1 MGKREHWQSRIGLI
15 LAMAGNAVGL
25 GNFLRFPNQA
35 TEHGGGAFM
44 IPYLIAFL
52 IVGIPLMWT
61 EWAMGRLGGSKG
73 HGTTPAIFYMLWPKK
88 IAKYLGVLGI
98 WIPLVVAT
106 YYVYI
111 ESWTLG
117 FSVQYLLGLAPK
129 GGANIDNPSE
139 YLKPFVE
146 FLYNYIGYH
155 GGLLLEPSFWAYVF
169 FIITFLINLYIL
181 YKGISGGIEKFVK
194 WAMPTLFII
203 AVVLAVRV
211 LTLEIPTGQIV
222 LKAANESVSFVSDKG
237 QIDITVPPSAELKIL
252 SLSGDKL
259 IELRPKEGK
268 PQELDIKIS
277 QGRLEFI
284 IPDQGEKTF
293 SYDTLILE
301 VKGNI
306 TVKGQ
311 SEEKSLKEGQYS
323 LAIPKRTAVQ
333 GLDFLWNPDWS
344 KLKDPNVWIAAVG
357 QIFFTLSLGF
367 GAIITYASYVRRNQ
381 DIALSGL
388 AAASLNETAEVILG
402 ASIAIPAAVAFF
414 GVANAVMIAK
424 GGAFNLGFV
433 SLPAIFSNIEA
444 GQFFG
449 FLWFF
454 LLFIAGV
461 TSSVAILQ
469 PMIAFLED
477 EFGFDRKTAVTITS
491 VIVFIGAQ
499 AVIFLAGFL
508 DEMDF
513 WAGTFFVIV
522 LGLLEVILFYWI
534 YDAKKA
540 WEEINRGGLIQVPRI
555 YFYIVRY
562 ITPLFLLA
570 LLIGFVVNEIFGKS
584 HGQTPITVWLARFY
598 LVALYVFLAILVF
611 IADKRQEKQSS
622 N

>member
-1 MGKREHWQSRIGLI
+1 MVNREHWQTRVGLI

-44 IPYLIAFL
+44 IPYIIAFL

-73 HGTTPAIFYMLWPKK
+73 HGTTPSIFYMLWRNKL
-88 IAKYLGVLGI
+88 AKFLGVLGI

-117 FSVQYLLGLAPK
+117 FSVEYLLGLAPK
-129 GGANIDNPSE
+129 PQSGIEDPNQ
-139 YLKPFVE
+139 YLKPFVD
-146 FLYNYIGYH
+146 FVNNYIGAH
-155 GGLLLEPSFWAYVF
+155 GGLLMEPSLWAYLF
-169 FIITFLINLYIL
+169 FLITFAVNVYIL
-181 YKGISGGIEKFVK
+181 YRGISGGIEKFVK

-203 AVVLAVRV
+203 AVILMFRV
-211 LTLEIPTGQIV
+211 LTLEIPTGQILLKKFNETVLLSGEGKFLVEPQKGAKVEIQSIGGDTLAQITSKGEISIDRGKLELNLGGKFIKLPYDSAV
-222 LKAANESVSFVSDKG
+222 LK
-237 QIDITVPPSAELKIL
+237 
-252 SLSGDKL
+252 
-259 IELRPKEGK
+259 
-268 PQELDIKIS
+268 
-277 QGRLEFI
+277 
-284 IPDQGEKTF
+284 
-293 SYDTLILE
+293 
-301 VKGNI
+301 VKGPTKVCANN
-306 TVKGQ
+306 
-311 SEEKSLKEGQYS
+311 SCLNLKEGEFA
-323 LAIPKRTAVQ
+323 LDIPKRSSVQ

-367 GAIITYASYVRRNQ
+367 GAIITYASYVRRDE

-388 AAASLNETAEVILG
+388 AASSLNEFAEVILG

-414 GVANAVMIAK
+414 GVANAILIAK
-424 GGAFNLGFV
+424 HGAFMLGFV
-433 SLPAIFSNIEA
+433 SLPAVFSNMEA

-454 LLFIAGV
+454 LLFIAGA

-469 PMIAFLED
+469 PMITFLED
-477 EFGFDRKTAVTITS
+477 EFGFNRKTAVLLTAI
-491 VIVFIGAQ
+491 IVFVGAQ
-499 AVIFLAGFL
+499 AAIFLAGFL

-522 LGLLEVILFYWI
+522 LGLIEVILFYWV

-540 WEEINRGGLIQVPRI
+540 WEEINRGGLITVPKF

-562 ITPLFLLA
+562 ITPIFLL
-570 LLIGFVVNEIFGKS
+570 LLLVGFIVNNLVGVGGKTTLI
-584 HGQTPITVWLARFY
+584 QWLARFY
-598 LVALYVFLAILVF
+598 LIALYLFLAILVF
-611 IADKRQEKQSS
+611 IADKRQNLGKETV
-622 N
+622 

>member
-1 MGKREHWQSRIGLI
+1 MGVKREHWQSRIGLI

-73 HGTTPAIFYMLWPKK
+73 HGTTPAIFYMLWKNK
-88 IAKYLGVLGI
+88 LAKYIGVLGI

-117 FSVQYLLGLAPK
+117 FSVMYLLGLAPHPQQ
-129 GGANIDNPSE
+129 GVDDPNQ

-146 FLYNYIGYH
+146 FVNNYIGAH
-155 GGLLLEPSFWAYVF
+155 GGVLMEPSLWAYLF
-169 FIITFLINLYIL
+169 FILTFAVNVYIL
-181 YKGISGGIEKFVK
+181 YRGISGGIEKFVK

-203 AVVLAVRV
+203 AVVLMFRV
-211 LTLEIPTGQIV
+211 LTLDIPTGQLV
-222 LKAANESVSFVSDKG
+222 LKKPNESVLLFSDNGKMEIVVPKGGVLELKTLSGETIEKLDPKGEEKKVFIFLKKGSLYLKTPKGEEKLSYDSLLLESKGPVEILANGEKRSFKKLQAV
-237 QIDITVPPSAELKIL
+237 ITVPKRS
-252 SLSGDKL
+252 SL
-259 IELRPKEGK
+259 
-268 PQELDIKIS
+268 
-277 QGRLEFI
+277 
-284 IPDQGEKTF
+284 
-293 SYDTLILE
+293 
-301 VKGNI
+301 
-306 TVKGQ
+306 
-311 SEEKSLKEGQYS
+311 
-323 LAIPKRTAVQ
+323 Q
-333 GLDFLWNPDWS
+333 GLDFLWHPDWG

-367 GAIITYASYVRRNQ
+367 GAIITYASYIRRDQ

-388 AAASLNETAEVILG
+388 AAASLNEFAEVILG

-414 GVANAVMIAK
+414 GVANAILIAK
-424 GGAFNLGFV
+424 QGAFNLGFV
-433 SLPAIFSNIEA
+433 SLPAIFSNMEA
-444 GQFFG
+444 GQFLG

-477 EFGFDRKTAVTITS
+477 EFGFNRKTAVALTS
-491 VIVFIGAQ
+491 VIVFFGAQ
-499 AVIFLAGFL
+499 AVVFLAGFL

-522 LGLLEVILFYWI
+522 LGLFEVILFYWI

-540 WEEINRGGLIQVPRI
+540 WEEINRGGLIKVPSL
-555 YFYIVRY
+555 YYYIVRY
-562 ITPLFLLA
+562 ITPLFLLG
-570 LLIGFVVNEIFGKS
+570 LLLGFILNNILGAKGGETTLVQWI
-584 HGQTPITVWLARFY
+584 ARFY
-598 LVALYVFLAILVF
+598 LLALYIFLSILVF
-611 IADKRQEKQSS
+611 ISDKRKGQNLS
-622 N
+622 

>member
-1 MGKREHWQSRIGLI
+1 MANREHWQTRIGLI

-73 HGTTPAIFYMLWPKK
+73 HGTTPSIFYMLWRNKL
-88 IAKYLGVLGI
+88 AKFLGVLGI

-117 FSVQYLLGLAPK
+117 FSIEYLLGLAPK
-129 GGANIDNPSE
+129 PQSGIDDPNQ

-146 FLYNYIGYH
+146 FVNNYIGAH
-155 GGLLLEPSFWAYVF
+155 GGILMEPSFWAYLF
-169 FIITFLINLYIL
+169 FLITFAVNVYIL
-181 YKGISGGIEKFVK
+181 YRGISGGIEKFVK

-203 AVVLAVRV
+203 AVILMFRV
-211 LTLEIPTGQIV
+211 LTLEIPTGQILLKEPNENV
-222 LKAANESVSFVSDKG
+222 LFVGEQKLTVEPLKGSELLLTSINGEVLREINSKAEILVDRGNLHLKVKGKELELPYDSVLLKAIGTIKVCSKDKC
-237 QIDITVPPSAELKIL
+237 T
-252 SLSGDKL
+252 SLSG
-259 IELRPKEGK
+259 
-268 PQELDIKIS
+268 
-277 QGRLEFI
+277 
-284 IPDQGEKTF
+284 
-293 SYDTLILE
+293 
-301 VKGNI
+301 
-306 TVKGQ
+306 GQ
-311 SEEKSLKEGQYS
+311 FALQ
-323 LAIPKRTAVQ
+323 IPKRSSVQ
-333 GLDFLWNPDWS
+333 GLDFLWNPDWN

-367 GAIITYASYVRRNQ
+367 GAIITYASYIRRDQ

-388 AAASLNETAEVILG
+388 AAASLNEMAEVILG

-414 GVANAVMIAK
+414 GVANAILIAK
-424 GGAFNLGFV
+424 HGAFMLGFV
-433 SLPAIFSNIEA
+433 SLPAVFSNMDA

-454 LLFIAGV
+454 LLFIAGA

-477 EFGFDRKTAVTITS
+477 EFGFNRKTAVTLTAT
-491 VIVFIGAQ
+491 IVFVGAQ

-508 DEMDF
+508 DELDF

-522 LGLLEVILFYWI
+522 LGLIEVILFYWV

-540 WEEINRGGLIQVPRI
+540 WEEINRGGLITVPKI

-562 ITPLFLLA
+562 VTPIFLILLLA
-570 LLIGFVVNEIFGKS
+570 GFVINNLIGNKGETTLV
-584 HGQTPITVWLARFY
+584 QWLARFY
-598 LVALYVFLAILVF
+598 LLALYLFLAILVF
-611 IADKRQEKQSS
+611 IADKRQSS
-622 N
+622 SA

>member
-1 MGKREHWQSRIGLI
+1 MGINREHWQTRIGLI

-44 IPYLIAFL
+44 IPYFIAFL

-61 EWAMGRLGGSKG
+61 EWAMGRLGGAKG
-73 HGTTPAIFYMLWPKK
+73 HGTTPAIFYMLWRKK
-88 IAKYLGVLGI
+88 IAKYIGVLGI

-129 GGANIDNPSE
+129 PEQGIQDPNQ
-139 YLKPFVE
+139 YLKPFVD
-146 FLYNYIGYH
+146 FVTNYIGAH
-155 GGLLLEPSFWAYVF
+155 GGLLMEPSIWAYLF
-169 FIITFLINLYIL
+169 FVITFAINIYIL
-181 YKGISGGIEKFVK
+181 YRGISGGIEKFVK

-203 AVVLAVRV
+203 AVILMFRV
-211 LTLEIPTGQIV
+211 LTLEIPTGQLV
-222 LKAANESVSFVSDKG
+222 LKQPNESVFLVSDKG
-237 QIDITVPPSAELKIL
+237 KVEITVPSK
-252 SLSGDKL
+252 G
-259 IELRPKEGK
+259 
-268 PQELDIKIS
+268 ELDIKTLSGDLIAKIDPQS
-277 QGRLEFI
+277 
-284 IPDQGEKTF
+284 GEKRIELLLQRGAIYVKTPKGEKKLD
-293 SYDTLILE
+293 YDQLLLE
-301 VKGNI
+301 AEGVVKISNERE
-306 TVKGQ
+306 TK
-311 SEEKSLKEGQYS
+311 ELKNLQLVVS
-323 LAIPKRTAVQ
+323 IPKRSSLQ
-333 GLDFLWNPDWS
+333 GLDFLWNPDWN

-367 GAIITYASYVRRNQ
+367 GAIITYASYIRRDQ

-388 AAASLNETAEVILG
+388 AAASLNEFAEVILG

-414 GVANAVMIAK
+414 GVANAILIAK
-424 GGAFNLGFV
+424 QGAFNLGFV
-433 SLPAIFSNIEA
+433 SLPAIFSNMEA

-477 EFGFDRKTAVTITS
+477 EFGFSRKTAVWLTS
-491 VIVFIGAQ
+491 VIVFVGAQ

-522 LGLLEVILFYWI
+522 LGLFEVILFYWI

-540 WEEINRGGLIQVPRI
+540 WEEINRGGLIKVPQI
-555 YFYIVRY
+555 YYYIVRY
-562 ITPLFLLA
+562 ITPLFLLL
-570 LLIGFVVNEIFGKS
+570 LLIGFVINNIIGAGGGK
-584 HGQTPITVWLARFY
+584 TTVIQWIARFY
-598 LVALYVFLAILVF
+598 LLALYVFLAILVF
-611 IADKRQEKQSS
+611 IADKRKSQSS
-622 N
+622 V

>member
-1 MGKREHWQSRIGLI
+1 
-15 LAMAGNAVGL
+15 
-25 GNFLRFPNQA
+25 
-35 TEHGGGAFM
+35 
-44 IPYLIAFL
+44 
-52 IVGIPLMWT
+52 
-61 EWAMGRLGGSKG
+61 
-73 HGTTPAIFYMLWPKK
+73 
-88 IAKYLGVLGI
+88 
-98 WIPLVVAT
+98 
-106 YYVYI
+106 
-111 ESWTLG
+111 
-117 FSVQYLLGLAPK
+117 
-129 GGANIDNPSE
+129 
-139 YLKPFVE
+139 
-146 FLYNYIGYH
+146 
-155 GGLLLEPSFWAYVF
+155 
-169 FIITFLINLYIL
+169 
-181 YKGISGGIEKFVK
+181 
-194 WAMPTLFII
+194 
-203 AVVLAVRV
+203 
-211 LTLEIPTGQIV
+211 
-222 LKAANESVSFVSDKG
+222 
-237 QIDITVPPSAELKIL
+237 
-252 SLSGDKL
+252 
-259 IELRPKEGK
+259 
-268 PQELDIKIS
+268 
-277 QGRLEFI
+277 
-284 IPDQGEKTF
+284 
-293 SYDTLILE
+293 
-301 VKGNI
+301 
-306 TVKGQ
+306 
-311 SEEKSLKEGQYS
+311 
-323 LAIPKRTAVQ
+323 
-333 GLDFLWNPDWS
+333 
-344 KLKDPNVWIAAVG
+344 
-357 QIFFTLSLGF
+357 
-367 GAIITYASYVRRNQ
+367 
-381 DIALSGL
+381 L

-433 SLPAIFSNIEA
+433 SLPAIFSNMEA

-477 EFGFDRKTAVTITS
+477 EFGFDRKTAVTLTS
-491 VIVFIGAQ
+491 VIVFVGAQ

-562 ITPLFLLA
+562 ITPIFLLA

-611 IADKRQEKQSS
+611 IADKRQEKQPS

>member
-1 MGKREHWQSRIGLI
+1 
-15 LAMAGNAVGL
+15 MAGNAVGL

-73 HGTTPAIFYMLWPKK
+73 HGTTPSIFYMLWKNRL
-88 IAKYLGVLGI
+88 AKYIGVLGI

-117 FSVQYLLGLAPK
+117 FSVMYLLGLAPHPAAHA
-129 GGANIDNPSE
+129 GNPSE
-139 YLKPFVE
+139 YLKPFAD
-146 FLYNYIGYH
+146 FLYNYIGVH
-155 GGLLLEPSFWAYVF
+155 GNSILLEPSFWAYAF
-169 FIITFLINLYIL
+169 FIVTFVINVYIL
-181 YKGISGGIEKFVK
+181 YRGISGGIEKFVK

-203 AVVLAVRV
+203 AVVLMVRV
-211 LTLEIPTGQIV
+211 LTMEIPTGQLV
-222 LKAANESVSFVSDKG
+222 LKSAGDKILLATDKKPLNLILGKGSQLNATTTSGTLLFSITAKERNAKVSFELKNG
-237 QIDITVPPSAELKIL
+237 ELKIVEPNGKKL
-252 SLSGDKL
+252 SVDYDRL
-259 IELRPKEGK
+259 I
-268 PQELDIKIS
+268 
-277 QGRLEFI
+277 F
-284 IPDQGEKTF
+284 
-293 SYDTLILE
+293 
-301 VKGNI
+301 
-306 TVKGQ
+306 
-311 SEEKSLKEGQYS
+311 SLKGTALVPSDNKTLQGGQYS
-323 LAIPKRTAVQ
+323 LEVPKRSAVQ

-367 GAIITYASYVRRNQ
+367 GAIITYASYVRRDQ
-381 DIALSGL
+381 DITLSGL
-388 AAASLNETAEVILG
+388 AASSLNETAEVILG
-402 ASIAIPAAVAFF
+402 GSIAIPAAVAFF
-414 GVANAVMIAK
+414 GVANAILVAK
-424 GGAFNLGFV
+424 SGAFNLGFV
-433 SLPAIFSNIEA
+433 SLPAIFSNMSG

-477 EFGFDRKTAVTITS
+477 EFGFSRKTAVTLTS
-491 VIVFIGAQ
+491 IIVFVGAQ

-522 LGLLEVILFYWI
+522 LGLFEIILFYWI

-540 WEEINRGGLIQVPRI
+540 WEELNRGGLITVPKI
-555 YFYIVRY
+555 YYYILRY
-562 ITPLFLLA
+562 VTPLFLLA
-570 LLIGFVVNEIFGKS
+570 LLIGFVINQIV
-584 HGQTPITVWLARFY
+584 HGSLGNSIVQWFARFY
-598 LVALYVFLAILVF
+598 LIALYVFLAILVF
-611 IADKRQEKQSS
+611 IADKRKSTP
-622 N
+622 

>member
-1 MGKREHWQSRIGLI
+1 MKKSNFKRDAWQTKLGLI

-61 EWAMGRLGGSKG
+61 EWAIGRLGGHKG
-73 HGTTPAIFYMLWPKK
+73 HGTTPSIFYMLWKHPLAK
-88 IAKYLGVLGI
+88 ILGVLGL

-117 FSVQYLLGLAPK
+117 FSLMYLFGLAPK
-129 GGANIDNPSE
+129 PSIHSVDNPDL
-139 YLKPFVE
+139 YLKPFVD
-146 FLYNYIGYH
+146 FLSSYVGFSSGIFLH
-155 GGLLLEPSFWAYVF
+155 PSLWAYLF
-169 FIITFLINLYIL
+169 FVITFAINVYIL
-181 YKGISGGIEKFVK
+181 YKGISKGIEKFVK
-194 WAMPTLFII
+194 WAMPLLFII
-203 AVVLAVRV
+203 AVILAIRV
-211 LTLEIPTGQIV
+211 LTLEISTGEIV
-222 LKAANESVSFVSDKG
+222 LKKANESILMVSKEG
-237 QIDITVPPSAELKIL
+237 HLKIFPESGKL
-252 SLSGDKL
+252 ELLTFSGDKIFTL
-259 IELRPKEGK
+259 SSKGKEYELFLKNN
-268 PQELDIKIS
+268 Q
-277 QGRLEFI
+277 LEI
-284 IPDQGEKTF
+284 LSKEKTF
-293 SYDTLILE
+293 SLNYDRIILKVEGNVIISNNKEKFQLKNGEYTLE
-301 VKGNI
+301 
-306 TVKGQ
+306 
-311 SEEKSLKEGQYS
+311 
-323 LAIPKRTAVQ
+323 IPKRSAVQ
-333 GLDFLWNPDWS
+333 GLDFLWYPDWN

-381 DIALSGL
+381 DITLSGL

-414 GVANAVMIAK
+414 GVANAVMIAQK
-424 GGAFNLGFV
+424 GAFNLGFV
-433 SLPAIFSNIEA
+433 SLPAIFSYISG

-454 LLFIAGV
+454 LLFIAGI

-477 EFGFDRKTAVTITS
+477 EFQLERKKAVFITAL
-491 VIVFIGAQ
+491 IVFIGAQ
-499 AVIFLAGFL
+499 AVIFLNKFL

-522 LGLLEVILFYWI
+522 LGLVEIILFYWI

-540 WEEINRGGLIQVPRI
+540 WEELNYGGIIKVPRI

-562 ITPLFLLA
+562 ITPLFLIA
-570 LLIGFVVNEIFGKS
+570 LLVGFVINNVLGRSEGEVS
-584 HGQTPITVWLARFY
+584 LTQWLARIYIFGLFIFLTL
-598 LVALYVFLAILVF
+598 LVLKA
-611 IADKRQEKQSS
+611 EK
-622 N
+622 NNKIFKL

>member
-1 MGKREHWQSRIGLI
+1 MANREYWQTRIGLI

-73 HGTTPAIFYMLWPKK
+73 HGTTPAIFYMLWKNRL
-88 IAKYLGVLGI
+88 AKYIGVLGI

-117 FSVQYLLGLAPK
+117 FSIQYLLGLAPK
-129 GGANIDNPSE
+129 PEDGVSDPTQ
-139 YLKPFVE
+139 YLKPFADFVN
-146 FLYNYIGYH
+146 NYIGAH
-155 GGLLLEPSFWAYVF
+155 GGVLLEPSIWAYVF
-169 FIITFLINLYIL
+169 FLITFAVNVYIL

-194 WAMPTLFII
+194 WAMPTLFLI
-203 AVVLAVRV
+203 AVVLMFRV
-211 LTLEIPTGQIV
+211 LTLEIPTGQLV
-222 LKAANESVSFVSDKG
+222 LKKADESVLLVSEG
-237 QIDITVPPSAELKIL
+237 SLKL
-252 SLSGDKL
+252 NP
-259 IELRPKEGK
+259 EEGK
-268 PQELDIKIS
+268 VIFLSIGGKELAVVSKPTEVSLKQGKLLLDGKEIS
-277 QGRLEFI
+277 ADSLLLKVEGKVSFC
-284 IPDQGEKTF
+284 
-293 SYDTLILE
+293 
-301 VKGNI
+301 GNGKC
-306 TVKGQ
+306 VN
-311 SEEKSLKEGQYS
+311 LKEGQYA
-323 LAIPKRTAVQ
+323 LTVPKRSAVQ
-333 GLDFLWNPDWS
+333 GLDFLWNPDWNR
-344 KLKDPNVWIAAVG
+344 LKDPNVWIAAVG

-388 AAASLNETAEVILG
+388 AASSLNETAEVILG

-414 GVANAVMIAK
+414 GVANAILIAK
-424 GGAFNLGFV
+424 QGAFMLGFV
-433 SLPAIFSNIEA
+433 SLPAVFSNMEA

-454 LLFIAGV
+454 LLFIAGA

-477 EFGFDRKTAVTITS
+477 EFGFSRKTAVGLTA
-491 VIVFIGAQ
+491 VIVFVGAQ
-499 AVIFLAGFL
+499 AAIFLAGFL

-522 LGLLEVILFYWI
+522 LGLFEVILFYWI

-540 WEEINRGGLIQVPRI
+540 WEEINRGGLITVPKI
-555 YFYIVRY
+555 YYYIVRY
-562 ITPLFLLA
+562 ITPIFLL
-570 LLIGFVVNEIFGKS
+570 LLLVGFVVNNLFKGEGETTLV
-584 HGQTPITVWLARFY
+584 QWLARFY
-598 LVALYVFLAILVF
+598 LLALYVFLAILVF
-611 IADKRQEKQSS
+611 IAEKRSPAKA
-622 N
+622 

>member
-1 MGKREHWQSRIGLI
+1 MGIKREHWQSRIGLI

-73 HGTTPAIFYMLWPKK
+73 HGTTPSIFYMLWRNK
-88 IAKYLGVLGI
+88 IAKYIGVLGI

-117 FSVQYLLGLAPK
+117 FSVMYLLGLAPK
-129 GGANIDNPSE
+129 PQEGINDPNQ
-139 YLKPFVE
+139 YLQPFVE
-146 FLYNYIGYH
+146 FVYNYLGIH
-155 GGLLLEPSFWAYVF
+155 GHSLLLEPSVWAYIF
-169 FIITFLINLYIL
+169 FVVTFAINIYIL

-203 AVVLAVRV
+203 AVVLMVRV
-211 LTLEIPTGQIV
+211 LTLEIPTGQV
-222 LKAANESVSFVSDKG
+222 LLKAANDSVLLVAENKPLELKLEPKSQLVFVTVSGDRLLEIKSEKQPVKVNIFVQKGELIVKGTKEVEIPYDNVLLKVDGKVLAKGDGKELTLQKG
-237 QIDITVPPSAELKIL
+237 QYAL
-252 SLSGDKL
+252 
-259 IELRPKEGK
+259 
-268 PQELDIKIS
+268 
-277 QGRLEFI
+277 
-284 IPDQGEKTF
+284 
-293 SYDTLILE
+293 TL
-301 VKGNI
+301 
-306 TVKGQ
+306 
-311 SEEKSLKEGQYS
+311 
-323 LAIPKRTAVQ
+323 PKRSAVQ
-333 GLDFLWNPDWS
+333 GLDFLWYPDWN

-367 GAIITYASYVRRNQ
+367 GAIITYASYIRRDQ
-381 DIALSGL
+381 DITLSGL
-388 AAASLNETAEVILG
+388 AASSLNETAEVILG
-402 ASIAIPAAVAFF
+402 GSIAIPAAVAFF
-414 GVANAVMIAK
+414 GVANAILIAK
-424 GGAFNLGFV
+424 HGAFMLGFV
-433 SLPAIFSNIEA
+433 SLPAVFSNMEA

-477 EFGFDRKTAVTITS
+477 EFGLSRKNAVILTAL
-491 VIVFIGAQ
+491 IVFIGAQ

-522 LGLLEVILFYWI
+522 LGLFEVILFYWI

-540 WEEINRGGLIQVPRI
+540 WEELNRGGLITVPKI

-562 ITPLFLLA
+562 VTPLFLLV
-570 LLIGFVVNEIFGKS
+570 LLVGFVINNIFGQHKETNLV
-584 HGQTPITVWLARFY
+584 QWLARFY
-598 LVALYVFLAILVF
+598 LIALYVFLAVLVF
-611 IADKRQEKQSS
+611 LSEKKQKEQ
-622 N
+622 NL

>member
-1 MGKREHWQSRIGLI
+1 
-15 LAMAGNAVGL
+15 MAGNAVGL

-73 HGTTPAIFYMLWPKK
+73 HGTTPAIFYMLWRNK
-88 IAKYLGVLGI
+88 IAKYIGVLGI

-117 FSVQYLLGLAPK
+117 FSVMYLLGLAPK
-129 GGANIDNPSE
+129 PSAGVHDPDQ
-139 YLKPFVE
+139 YLKPFVD
-146 FLYNYIGYH
+146 FVNNYLGIH
-155 GGLLLEPSFWAYVF
+155 GHSLLLEPSVWAYLF
-169 FIITFLINLYIL
+169 FVITFTVNVYIL

-194 WAMPTLFII
+194 WAMPLLFVI
-203 AVVLAVRV
+203 AVFLMFRVLTMDIPVGQLLLKTPADEVLAVAPKGKF
-211 LTLEIPTGQIV
+211 EII
-222 LKAANESVSFVSDKG
+222 L
-237 QIDITVPPSAELKIL
+237 PPKAELKVETL
-252 SLSGDKL
+252 TGDLLADFKTHKEEVVKV
-259 IELRPKEGK
+259 ELQKGEVFVN
-268 PQELDIKIS
+268 
-277 QGRLEFI
+277 GR
-284 IPDQGEKTF
+284 GF
-293 SYDTLILE
+293 SYDRISLE
-301 VKGNI
+301 VNKEAKVKNSKGE
-306 TVKGQ
+306 VY
-311 SEEKSLKEGQYS
+311 SLKPGRYS
-323 LAIPKRTAVQ
+323 LTVPKRSAVE
-333 GLDFLWNPDWS
+333 GLDFLWNPDWN

-367 GAIITYASYVRRNQ
+367 GAIITYASYVRRDQ
-381 DIALSGL
+381 DITLSGL

-414 GVANAVMIAK
+414 GVANAILIAK
-424 GGAFNLGFV
+424 HGAFMLGFV
-433 SLPAIFSNIEA
+433 SLPAVFSNMSA

-477 EFGFDRKTAVTITS
+477 EFGFNRKTAVFLTAVITF
-491 VIVFIGAQ
+491 VGAQ
-499 AVIFLAGFL
+499 AAIFLAGFL

-522 LGLLEVILFYWI
+522 LGLFEVILFYWI

-540 WEEINRGGLIQVPRI
+540 WEEINRGGLITVPKI
-555 YFYIVRY
+555 YYYILRY
-562 ITPLFLLA
+562 ITPLFLLV
-570 LLIGFVVNEIFGKS
+570 LLVGFIANNIFSKGV
-584 HGQTPITVWLARFY
+584 GGNIVQWLARFY
-598 LVALYVFLAILVF
+598 LLALYVFLCILVF
-611 IADKRQEKQSS
+611 IAERKRTPT
-622 N
+622 NP

>member
-1 MGKREHWQSRIGLI
+1 MQRERWQTRIGLI

-61 EWAMGRLGGSKG
+61 EWAMGRLGGSRG
-73 HGTTPAIFYMLWPKK
+73 HGTTPAIFYMLWKNK
-88 IAKYLGVLGI
+88 LAKYIGVLGI

-117 FSVQYLLGLAPK
+117 FSIQYLLGLAPK
-129 GGANIDNPSE
+129 PQQGIEDPTQ
-139 YLKPFVE
+139 YLQPFIE
-146 FLYNYIGYH
+146 FVKNYLGMH
-155 GGLLLEPSFWAYVF
+155 GGVLLEPSLWAYIF
-169 FIITFLINLYIL
+169 FIVTFAVNVYIL

-194 WAMPTLFII
+194 WAMPTLFVI
-203 AVVLAVRV
+203 AVLLMIRV

-222 LKAANESVSFVSDKG
+222 LKKPNESVLFVS
-237 QIDITVPPSAELKIL
+237 
-252 SLSGDKL
+252 
-259 IELRPKEGK
+259 KEGFLNVK
-268 PQELDIKIS
+268 IPKNSELYVETVSGNVLYHFK
-277 QGRLEFI
+277 
-284 IPDQGEKTF
+284 GEKIEF
-293 SYDTLILE
+293 KIE
-301 VKGNI
+301 KGNLYI
-306 TVKGQ
+306 KNSKGVERLPYDNLLLVFEGKATVSNGR
-311 SEEKSLKEGQYS
+311 ENLTLKNTQTVVS
-323 LAIPKRTAVQ
+323 IPKRSSLQ

-367 GAIITYASYVRRNQ
+367 GAIITYASYIRRDQ

-414 GVANAVMIAK
+414 GVANAILIAK
-424 GGAFNLGFV
+424 QGAFMLGFV
-433 SLPAIFSNIEA
+433 SLPAVFSNMEA

-477 EFGFDRKTAVTITS
+477 EFGFSRKTAVTLTS

-499 AVIFLAGFL
+499 AVIFLNSFL

-522 LGLLEVILFYWI
+522 LGLFEVILFYWI

-540 WEEINRGGLIQVPRI
+540 WEEINRGGLITVPKL

-570 LLIGFVVNEIFGKS
+570 LLIGFTVNNIFGGGGETS
-584 HGQTPITVWLARFY
+584 LVQWLARFY
-598 LVALYVFLAILVF
+598 MVALYVFLAILVF
-611 IADKRQEKQSS
+611 IADKKKETA
-622 N
+622 

>member
-1 MGKREHWQSRIGLI
+1 MGINREHWQTRIGLI

-73 HGTTPAIFYMLWPKK
+73 HGTTPSIFYMLWKNK
-88 IAKYLGVLGI
+88 LAKYIGVLGI

-129 GGANIDNPSE
+129 PEQGLEDPNK
-139 YLKPFVE
+139 YLQPFVD
-146 FLYNYIGYH
+146 FVKDYIGLH
-155 GGLLLEPSFWAYVF
+155 GGVLLEPSLWAYIF
-169 FIITFLINLYIL
+169 FLITFAINAYIL
-181 YKGISGGIEKFVK
+181 YRGISGGIEKFVR

-203 AVVLAVRV
+203 AVVLMVRV
-211 LTLEIPTGQIV
+211 LTLEIPTGQLLLKKVGEEIFLVSDRGSFTLSPTGEKAKLIVKTLDGQPLLTLSSEVKVSLDRGRIV
-222 LKAANESVSFVSDKG
+222 LVSSDLRREFSKDNLLLEFKGSFNVKTDRGETKVSDT
-237 QIDITVPPSAELKIL
+237 QLVL
-252 SLSGDKL
+252 SL
-259 IELRPKEGK
+259 
-268 PQELDIKIS
+268 
-277 QGRLEFI
+277 
-284 IPDQGEKTF
+284 
-293 SYDTLILE
+293 
-301 VKGNI
+301 
-306 TVKGQ
+306 
-311 SEEKSLKEGQYS
+311 
-323 LAIPKRTAVQ
+323 PKRSALE
-333 GLDFLWNPDWS
+333 GLDFLWTPDWN

-367 GAIITYASYVRRNQ
+367 GAIITYASYIRRDQ

-388 AAASLNETAEVILG
+388 ASASLNETAEVILG

-414 GVANAVMIAK
+414 GVANAVLIAK
-424 GGAFNLGFV
+424 QGAFMLGFV
-433 SLPAIFSNIEA
+433 SLPAVFSNMEA
-444 GQFFG
+444 GQFLG

-454 LLFIAGV
+454 LLFIAGI

-477 EFGFDRKTAVTITS
+477 EFGFPRKTAVLLTS
-491 VIVFIGAQ
+491 LIVFIGAQ
-499 AVIFLAGFL
+499 AVVFLNGFL

-522 LGLLEVILFYWI
+522 LGLFEVILFYWI

-540 WEEINRGGLIQVPRI
+540 WEEINRGGLITVPKI

-562 ITPLFLLA
+562 VTPIFLLA
-570 LLIGFVVNEIFGKS
+570 LLIGFTVNNIFSSKGETTLV
-584 HGQTPITVWLARFY
+584 QWLARFY
-598 LVALYVFLAILVF
+598 LLALYGFLAFLVF
-611 IADKRQEKQSS
+611 IADKRGKQTA
-622 N
+622 

>member
-1 MGKREHWQSRIGLI
+1 
-15 LAMAGNAVGL
+15 MAGNAVGL

-61 EWAMGRLGGSKG
+61 EWAMGRLGGSRG
-73 HGTTPAIFYMLWPKK
+73 HGTTPAIFYMLWKK
-88 IAKYLGVLGI
+88 KLSKYIGVLGI

-129 GGANIDNPSE
+129 PQQGIDDPNK
-139 YLKPFVE
+139 YLQPFVE
-146 FLYNYIGYH
+146 FVKNYLGMH
-155 GGLLLEPSFWAYVF
+155 GGILLEPSVWAYIF
-169 FIITFLINLYIL
+169 FIVTFAINAYIL
-181 YKGISGGIEKFVK
+181 YRGISGGIEKFVK
-194 WAMPTLFII
+194 WAMPTLFVI
-203 AVVLAVRV
+203 AVLLMVRV
-211 LTLEIPTGQIV
+211 LTLEIPTGQLV
-222 LKAANESVSFVSDKG
+222 FKKLNESVLFVSDKG
-237 QIDITVPPSAELKIL
+237 FVNLSVPRNSELIIKTLGGGSIYDLKSGSLKIEIEK
-252 SLSGDKL
+252 GGIYIETKGIKRKL
-259 IELRPKEGK
+259 PYDNIL
-268 PQELDIKIS
+268 LDIKGKVNIS
-277 QGRLEFI
+277 NGR
-284 IPDQGEKTF
+284 
-293 SYDTLILE
+293 
-301 VKGNI
+301 
-306 TVKGQ
+306 
-311 SEEKSLKEGQYS
+311 KSLTLQNTQTVVS
-323 LAIPKRTAVQ
+323 IPKRSSLQ

-344 KLKDPNVWIAAVG
+344 KLKDPDVWIAAVG

-367 GAIITYASYVRRNQ
+367 GAIITYASYIRRDQ

-414 GVANAVMIAK
+414 GIANAILIAK
-424 GGAFNLGFV
+424 QGAFMLGFV
-433 SLPAIFSNIEA
+433 SLPAVFSNMEA

-454 LLFIAGV
+454 LLFIAGI

-477 EFGFDRKTAVTITS
+477 EYGFNRKTAVLLTAI
-491 VIVFIGAQ
+491 IVFIGAQ
-499 AVIFLAGFL
+499 AVVFLNGFL

-522 LGLLEVILFYWI
+522 LGLFEVILFYWV

-540 WEEINRGGLIQVPRI
+540 WEEINRGGLITVPKI

-562 ITPLFLLA
+562 ITPIFLLA
-570 LLIGFVVNEIFGKS
+570 LLIGFTINNIFVSKGETS
-584 HGQTPITVWLARFY
+584 LVQWLARFY
-598 LVALYVFLAILVF
+598 MMALYVFLAILVF
-611 IADKRQEKQSS
+611 IADKKKEAA
-622 N
+622 

>member
-1 MGKREHWQSRIGLI
+1 MGIKREHWQSRIGLI

-73 HGTTPAIFYMLWPKK
+73 HGTTPSIFYMLWRNK
-88 IAKYLGVLGI
+88 IAKYIGVLGI

-117 FSVQYLLGLAPK
+117 FSVMYLLGLAPK
-129 GGANIDNPSE
+129 PQEGINDPNQ
-139 YLKPFVE
+139 YLQPFVE
-146 FLYNYIGYH
+146 FVYNYLGIH
-155 GGLLLEPSFWAYVF
+155 GHSLLLEPSVWAYIF
-169 FIITFLINLYIL
+169 FVVTFAINVYIL

-203 AVVLAVRV
+203 AVVLMVRV
-211 LTLEIPTGQIV
+211 LTLEIPTGQV
-222 LKAANESVSFVSDKG
+222 LLKAANDSVLLVAENKPLELKLEPKSQLVFVTVSGDQLFKVETDKKPVVLDVTVQKGEILVKGSKEVEIPYDNVLLKVDGKVLAKGDGKELTLQKG
-237 QIDITVPPSAELKIL
+237 QYAL
-252 SLSGDKL
+252 
-259 IELRPKEGK
+259 
-268 PQELDIKIS
+268 
-277 QGRLEFI
+277 
-284 IPDQGEKTF
+284 
-293 SYDTLILE
+293 TL
-301 VKGNI
+301 
-306 TVKGQ
+306 
-311 SEEKSLKEGQYS
+311 
-323 LAIPKRTAVQ
+323 PKRSAVQ
-333 GLDFLWNPDWS
+333 GLDFLWNPDWN

-367 GAIITYASYVRRNQ
+367 GAIITYASYIRRDQ
-381 DIALSGL
+381 DITLSGL
-388 AAASLNETAEVILG
+388 AASSLNETAEVILG
-402 ASIAIPAAVAFF
+402 GSIAIPAAVAFF
-414 GVANAVMIAK
+414 GVANAILIAK
-424 GGAFNLGFV
+424 HGAFMLGFV
-433 SLPAIFSNIEA
+433 SLPAVFSNMEA

-477 EFGFDRKTAVTITS
+477 EFGLSRKNAVILTAL
-491 VIVFIGAQ
+491 IVFIGAQ

-522 LGLLEVILFYWI
+522 LGLFEVILFYWI

-540 WEEINRGGLIQVPRI
+540 WEELNRGGLITVPKI

-562 ITPLFLLA
+562 VTPLFLLV
-570 LLIGFVVNEIFGKS
+570 LLVGFVINNIFGQHKETNLV
-584 HGQTPITVWLARFY
+584 QWLARFY
-598 LVALYVFLAILVF
+598 LIALYVFLAVLVF
-611 IADKRQEKQSS
+611 LSEKKQKEQ
-622 N
+622 NL

>member
-1 MGKREHWQSRIGLI
+1 MGIQREHWQSRIGLI

-52 IVGIPLMWT
+52 IVGIPLVWT

-73 HGTTPAIFYMLWPKK
+73 HGTTPAIFYMLWPNKL
-88 IAKYLGVLGI
+88 AKYLGVLGI

-106 YYVYI
+106 YYVYV

-117 FSVQYLLGLAPK
+117 FSVMYLLGLAPK
-129 GGANIDNPSE
+129 PQQGIEDPNQ

-146 FLYNYIGYH
+146 FVNNYLGFH
-155 GGLLLEPSFWAYVF
+155 GGLLLEPSFWAYLF
-169 FIITFLINLYIL
+169 FIVTFAINVYIL
-181 YKGISGGIEKFVK
+181 YRGISGGIEKFVK

-203 AVVLAVRV
+203 AVVLMVRV
-211 LTLEIPTGQIV
+211 LTLEIPTGQLV
-222 LKAANESVSFVSDKG
+222 LKYLNESVLMVSDKG
-237 QIDITVPPSAELKIL
+237 KMEVIIPAGSVLEIKTVAGDPIEEIDPQKGKKEVEIYLERGSIYVKDPKG
-252 SLSGDKL
+252 SL
-259 IELRPKEGK
+259 
-268 PQELDIKIS
+268 IKI
-277 QGRLEFI
+277 
-284 IPDQGEKTF
+284 P
-293 SYDTLILE
+293 YDRILLE
-301 VKGNI
+301 VKGKVEVI
-306 TVKGQ
+306 TDKGKRLFENLQ
-311 SEEKSLKEGQYS
+311 AVLT
-323 LAIPKRTAVQ
+323 IPKRSAVQ
-333 GLDFLWNPDWS
+333 GLDFLWYPDWH

-367 GAIITYASYVRRNQ
+367 GAIITYASYIRRDQ
-381 DIALSGL
+381 DIVLSGL
-388 AAASLNETAEVILG
+388 ASASLNEFAEVVLG

-414 GVANAVMIAK
+414 GVANAILIAK
-424 GGAFNLGFV
+424 QGAFNLGFV
-433 SLPAIFSNIEA
+433 SLPAVFSNIEA

-477 EFGFDRKTAVTITS
+477 EFGFPRKTAVMLTA

-508 DEMDF
+508 DELDF

-522 LGLLEVILFYWI
+522 MGLIEVILFYWI

-540 WEEINRGGLIQVPRI
+540 WEEINRGGLIRAPQI

-562 ITPLFLLA
+562 ITPIFLLA
-570 LLIGFVVNEIFGKS
+570 LLLGFIINNIIGSKGGETTIVQWI
-584 HGQTPITVWLARFY
+584 ARFY
-598 LVALYVFLAILVF
+598 MVALYVFLAILVF
-611 IADKRQEKQSS
+611 IADRRRSQAGA
-622 N
+622 

>member
-1 MGKREHWQSRIGLI
+1 MGFKREHWQTRIGLI

-73 HGTTPAIFYMLWPKK
+73 HGTTPAIFYMLWRNKL
-88 IAKYLGVLGI
+88 AKYIGVLGI

-129 GGANIDNPSE
+129 PEQGINDPNQ
-139 YLKPFVE
+139 YLKPFVD
-146 FLYNYIGYH
+146 FVTNYIGAH
-155 GGLLLEPSFWAYVF
+155 GGLLLEPSVWAYLF
-169 FIITFLINLYIL
+169 FLITFAINAYIL
-181 YKGISGGIEKFVK
+181 YRGISGGIEKFVK
-194 WAMPTLFII
+194 WAMPTLFVI
-203 AVVLAVRV
+203 AVILMFRV
-211 LTLEIPTGQIV
+211 LTLEIPTGQLV
-222 LKAANESVSFVSDKG
+222 LKNPNESILLVSDKG
-237 QIDITVPPSAELKIL
+237 RVDITLPDNGELLVKTVSGDTLVDIKPQKGAERLEL
-252 SLSGDKL
+252 SLQKGEIVLKT
-259 IELRPKEGK
+259 PEGIRK
-268 PQELDIKIS
+268 FPY
-277 QGRLEFI
+277 
-284 IPDQGEKTF
+284 DQ
-293 SYDTLILE
+293 LILE
-301 VKGNI
+301 FRGKAVVSNG
-306 TVKGQ
+306 
-311 SEEKSLKEGQYS
+311 EEKKEIANLQ
-323 LAIPKRTAVQ
+323 AVATIPKRSAVQ

-367 GAIITYASYVRRNQ
+367 GAIITYASYIRRDQ

-388 AAASLNETAEVILG
+388 AAASLNEFAEVILG

-414 GVANAVMIAK
+414 GVANAILIAK
-424 GGAFNLGFV
+424 AGAFNLGFV
-433 SLPAIFSNIEA
+433 SLPAIFSNMEA

-477 EFGFDRKTAVTITS
+477 EFGFSRKTAVWLTAL
-491 VIVFIGAQ
+491 IVFVGAQ

-508 DEMDF
+508 DELDF

-522 LGLLEVILFYWI
+522 LGLFEVILFYWI

-540 WEEINRGGLIQVPRI
+540 WEEINRGGLIRVPQI
-555 YFYIVRY
+555 YYYIVRY
-562 ITPLFLLA
+562 ITPLFLL
-570 LLIGFVVNEIFGKS
+570 LLLAGFVINNIFGAAGGKTTIV
-584 HGQTPITVWLARFY
+584 QWIARFY

-611 IADKRQEKQSS
+611 IADKRKAQSS
-622 N
+622 A

>member
-1 MGKREHWQSRIGLI
+1 
-15 LAMAGNAVGL
+15 
-25 GNFLRFPNQA
+25 
-35 TEHGGGAFM
+35 
-44 IPYLIAFL
+44 
-52 IVGIPLMWT
+52 
-61 EWAMGRLGGSKG
+61 
-73 HGTTPAIFYMLWPKK
+73 
-88 IAKYLGVLGI
+88 
-98 WIPLVVAT
+98 
-106 YYVYI
+106 
-111 ESWTLG
+111 
-117 FSVQYLLGLAPK
+117 
-129 GGANIDNPSE
+129 
-139 YLKPFVE
+139 
-146 FLYNYIGYH
+146 
-155 GGLLLEPSFWAYVF
+155 
-169 FIITFLINLYIL
+169 
-181 YKGISGGIEKFVK
+181 
-194 WAMPTLFII
+194 
-203 AVVLAVRV
+203 
-211 LTLEIPTGQIV
+211 V
-222 LKAANESVSFVSDKG
+222 LKAANESVLFVSDKG

-259 IELRPKEGK
+259 IDIRPKEGK

-562 ITPLFLLA
+562 ITPIFLLA

-584 HGQTPITVWLARFY
+584 HEQTPITVWLARFY

-611 IADKRQEKQSS
+611 IADKRQEKQPS

>member
-1 MGKREHWQSRIGLI
+1 MANREYWQTRIGLI

-73 HGTTPAIFYMLWPKK
+73 HGTTPAIFYMLWKNRL
-88 IAKYLGVLGI
+88 AKYIGVLGI

-129 GGANIDNPSE
+129 PEDGVSDPAQ
-139 YLKPFVE
+139 YLKPFADFVN
-146 FLYNYIGYH
+146 NYIGAH
-155 GGLLLEPSFWAYVF
+155 GGVLLDPSIWAYIF
-169 FIITFLINLYIL
+169 FLITFAVNVYIL

-194 WAMPTLFII
+194 WAMPTLFLI
-203 AVVLAVRV
+203 AVVLMFRV
-211 LTLEIPTGQIV
+211 LTLEIPTGQLV
-222 LKAANESVSFVSDKG
+222 LKKADESVLLVSEGALKLEPEG
-237 QIDITVPPSAELKIL
+237 GKVFFLSIGGKELAVVSEL
-252 SLSGDKL
+252 SEVSLRQGKL
-259 IELRPKEGK
+259 LLDGKEIASDSLLLKVEGK
-268 PQELDIKIS
+268 VSLC
-277 QGRLEFI
+277 
-284 IPDQGEKTF
+284 
-293 SYDTLILE
+293 
-301 VKGNI
+301 GNGKC
-306 TVKGQ
+306 VN
-311 SEEKSLKEGQYS
+311 LKEGQYS
-323 LAIPKRTAVQ
+323 LTVPKRSAVQ
-333 GLDFLWNPDWS
+333 GLDFLWTPDWNR
-344 KLKDPNVWIAAVG
+344 LKDPSVWIAAVG

-388 AAASLNETAEVILG
+388 AASSLNETAEVILG

-414 GVANAVMIAK
+414 GVANAILIAK
-424 GGAFNLGFV
+424 QGAFMLGFV
-433 SLPAIFSNIEA
+433 SLPAVFSNMEA

-454 LLFIAGV
+454 LLFIAGA

-477 EFGFDRKTAVTITS
+477 EFGFSRKTAVGLTA
-491 VIVFIGAQ
+491 VIVFVGAQ
-499 AVIFLAGFL
+499 AAIFLTGFL

-513 WAGTFFVIV
+513 WAGTFFVII
-522 LGLLEVILFYWI
+522 LGLFEVILFYWI

-540 WEEINRGGLIQVPRI
+540 WEEINRGGLITVPKV
-555 YFYIVRY
+555 YYYIVRY
-562 ITPLFLLA
+562 ITPIFLL
-570 LLIGFVVNEIFGKS
+570 LLLVGFVVNNLFKGEGETTLV
-584 HGQTPITVWLARFY
+584 QWLARFY
-598 LVALYVFLAILVF
+598 LLALYIFLAILVF
-611 IADKRQEKQSS
+611 IAEKRSPERA
-622 N
+622 

>member
-1 MGKREHWQSRIGLI
+1 
-15 LAMAGNAVGL
+15 MAGNAVGL

-73 HGTTPAIFYMLWPKK
+73 HGTTPAIFYLLWKNK
-88 IAKYLGVLGI
+88 IAKYIGVLGI

-117 FSVQYLLGLAPK
+117 FSIQYLLGLAPK
-129 GGANIDNPSE
+129 PSE
-139 YLKPFVE
+139 GIHDPTQYLQPFVE
-146 FLYNYIGYH
+146 FVKNYLGMH
-155 GGLLLEPSFWAYVF
+155 GGILLEPSLWAYLF
-169 FIITFLINLYIL
+169 FIITFAANVYIL
-181 YKGISGGIEKFVK
+181 YRGISGGIEKFVK

-203 AVVLAVRV
+203 AVFLMVRV
-211 LTLEIPTGQIV
+211 LTIEIPTGQIV
-222 LKAANESVSFVSDKG
+222 FKKTDESVLFVSKKG
-237 QIDITVPPSAELKIL
+237 FVEIQPSKGSEVYIETLAGEVLYTLKGKGELKIEKG
-252 SLSGDKL
+252 SLYLKT
-259 IELRPKEGK
+259 PKGEKKIPYDNLLLDFEGK
-268 PQELDIKIS
+268 VFLS
-277 QGRLEFI
+277 NG
-284 IPDQGEKTF
+284 GEK
-293 SYDTLILE
+293 LALE
-301 VKGNI
+301 NTQAV
-306 TVKGQ
+306 V
-311 SEEKSLKEGQYS
+311 S
-323 LAIPKRTAVQ
+323 IPKRSSVQ

-367 GAIITYASYVRRNQ
+367 GAIITYASYIRRNQ

-414 GVANAVMIAK
+414 GVANAILIAK
-424 GGAFNLGFV
+424 QGAFMLGFV
-433 SLPAIFSNIEA
+433 SLPAVFSNMEA
-444 GQFFG
+444 GQFLG

-477 EFGFDRKTAVTITS
+477 EFGFPRKTAVFLTS
-491 VIVFIGAQ
+491 LIVFIGAQ
-499 AVIFLAGFL
+499 AVIFLNGFL

-522 LGLLEVILFYWI
+522 LGLFEVILFYWI

-540 WEEINRGGLIQVPRI
+540 WEEINRGGLITVPKI
-555 YFYIVRY
+555 YFYVVRY
-562 ITPLFLLA
+562 ITPLFLLI
-570 LLIGFVVNEIFGKS
+570 LLIGFTLNNVLSSKGETNLV
-584 HGQTPITVWLARFY
+584 QWLARFY
-598 LVALYVFLAILVF
+598 MLALYVFLAILVF
-611 IADKRQEKQSS
+611 IAEKRKEQA
-622 N
+622 